1 MADVIGGPN
10 QNENS
15 SHYNAVFAGPLQN
28 VAVRR
33 QAAGRG
39 GALFALDTVNDFL
52 EAGGMS
58 SVGSLDFA
66 GNAVWGRD
74 WQRAREGG
82 NEALARQYE
91 SIMQAQAEKGVETL
105 QAAIRLQMVSAGHEM
120 TLDDDMRQG
129 MLAAVQ
135 AGRSYRLAPAE
146 TAAADTEDA
155 GTASPALR
163 DAESVG
169 VTLSAQ
175 EAAGHLLNDAWLRSD
190 RRLSLADLWRAG
202 ESLSTGTSQT

>member
-1 MADVIGGPN
+1 MAGVIEGPN

-15 SHYNAVFAGPLQN
+15 SHYIAVFSGPLQI

-33 QAAGRG
+33 PAAGRG
-39 GALFALDTVNDFL
+39 GALFALDTGNDFL
-52 EAGGMS
+52 EASGMS

-91 SIMQAQAEKGVETL
+91 SIMQAQSEKGVETL
-105 QAAIRLQMVSAGHEM
+105 QAAIRLQMVAAGHEM
-120 TLDDDMRQG
+120 ALDDDMRQG
-129 MLAAVQ
+129 MLTAVQ
-135 AGRSYRLAPAE
+135 AGRSYQLAPAE
-146 TAAADTEDA
+146 TAASGA
-155 GTASPALR
+155 GGGAPASALR
-163 DAESVG
+163 DAGSG
-169 VTLSAQ
+169 AVTLSAQ
-175 EAAGHLLNDAWLRSD
+175 EAAGYLLNDAWLRGD

-202 ESLSTGTSQT
+202 ESLSTGTSQV

>member
-1 MADVIGGPN
+1 MADVIGGQN

-15 SHYNAVFAGPLQN
+15 SHCIAVFAGPLQN

-146 TAAADTEDA
+146 TAAPGVEGGA
-155 GTASPALR
+155 PALR

-169 VTLSAQ
+169 VMLSAQ
-175 EAAGHLLNDAWLRSD
+175 ETAGHLLNDAWLRSD

>member
-1 MADVIGGPN
+1 
-10 QNENS
+10 
-15 SHYNAVFAGPLQN
+15 
-28 VAVRR
+28 
-33 QAAGRG
+33 
-39 GALFALDTVNDFL
+39 
-52 EAGGMS
+52 MS

-135 AGRSYRLAPAE
+135 AGRSYQLAPAE
-146 TAAADTEDA
+146 TVASDA
-155 GTASPALR
+155 GSGAPASALR
-163 DAESVG
+163 DAASAG
-169 VTLSAQ
+169 VTLSTQ
-175 EAAGHLLNDAWLRSD
+175 EASGYLLNDAWLRGD

-202 ESLSTGTSQT
+202 EPLSTETSQA